1 MIPKAMTFRISY
13 VQRMF
18 GAIAVCSIWLAAPHR
33 SSLYAQTTDNEIKLY
48 VDKLNKGQTDDVK
61 KALPDLAAKY
71 QSDPGVIYL
80 QGRVASNGI
89 EAVKLYQTVVTNF
102 PKSEWADEALYRI
115 YQYYYAMGLYKTA
128 EAKLRQLKR
137 EYPNSPYASV
147 TSAEKFPA
155 QNERKDQTG
164 SKEPAD
170 TLVSR
175 EERQAPVKSAAP
187 PPKAVPTPVEKQGRY
202 TLQVGA
208 FTTAANAEK
217 QKSFFEKLGYQAE
230 MTNKVRSGRSLFLVW
245 VGSFRTPDEAKAFAR
260 RVRSKYNIDSMVVER

>member
-1 MIPKAMTFRISY
+1 MIPKTLTFWVPDARKI
-13 VQRMF
+13 F
-18 GAIAVCSIWLAAPHR
+18 GVIVVCSMCLVVPSR
-33 SSLYAQTTDNEIKLY
+33 SSFYAQTTDNEIKLY
-48 VDKLNKGQTDDVK
+48 VDKLNKGQTDEVK

-102 PKSEWADEALYRI
+102 PKSEYADEALYRI

-128 EAKLRQLKR
+128 EAKLQQLKR
-137 EYPNSPYASV
+137 QYPNSPYASL
-147 TSAEKFPA
+147 TSAKKLPE
-155 QNERKDQTG
+155 QNERKNQTG
-164 SKEPAD
+164 GREPAD
-170 TLVSR
+170 TLVSK
-175 EERQAPVKSAAP
+175 EESPAPVRTVIPSPKAAP
-187 PPKAVPTPVEKQGRY
+187 APEEKQGRY

-230 MTNKVRSGRSLFLVW
+230 ITNKVRSGRSVFLVW
-245 VGSFRTPDEAKAFAR
+245 VGSFRTPEEAKVFGR
-260 RVRSKYNIDSMVVER
+260 RVRSKYNINSMVVER